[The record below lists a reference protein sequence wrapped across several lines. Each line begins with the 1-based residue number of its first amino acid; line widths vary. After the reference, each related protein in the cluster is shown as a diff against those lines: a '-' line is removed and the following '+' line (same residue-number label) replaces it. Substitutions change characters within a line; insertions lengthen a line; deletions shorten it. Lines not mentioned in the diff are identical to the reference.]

1 MPNIQL
7 VAVGRVEP
15 AILDYLAL
23 VLPESAG
30 GRATLSRQRID
41 PREAFDPARQQFHST
56 WILTRLADLARNHG
70 ERVVGVA
77 DVDLFIPIFTFV
89 FGEAQLGGAAALF
102 SATRLRQEFYGLPA
116 DEVLFYERCE
126 KEALHELGHT
136 LGLVHCPIHACVM
149 HFANSIEEVDLRSA
163 VWCPECD
170 AKRSL

>member
-30 GRATLSRQRID
+30 GRATLSRQAID

-56 WILTRLADLARNHG
+56 WILTRLADLARNDG

-89 FGEAQLGGAAALF
+89 FGEAQLGERRPSFPPRAFGRSSTASRPTRSFSTNAARRRPCT
-102 SATRLRQEFYGLPA
+102 SWG
-116 DEVLFYERCE
+116 
-126 KEALHELGHT
+126 
-136 LGLVHCPIHACVM
+136 I
-149 HFANSIEEVDLRSA
+149 RSGSST
-163 VWCPECD
+163 VRFTPV
-170 AKRSL
+170 